1 MIIHLELI
9 FDRLEEKKFPNL
21 KLVTRPIISFSHV
34 KSITGSYLAEKPRRI
49 SLTSASSIFFRFHI
63 KGRKV

>member
-21 KLVTRPIISFSHV
+21 KLVTRPIILFTR
-34 KSITGSYLAEKPRRI
+34 KIDNRQL
-49 SLTSASSIFFRFHI
+49 F
-63 KGRKV
+63 GRKASTYFTYFSLINFFQVSH

>member
-21 KLVTRPIISFSHV
+21 KLVTRPIILFTRKIDNRQLS
-34 KSITGSYLAEKPRRI
+34 
-49 SLTSASSIFFRFHI
+49 
-63 KGRKV
+63 GRKASTYFTYFSLINFFQVSH